1 MITYYLIYSYEINEH
16 YGLNKYI
23 DFVGRQQ

>member
-16 YGLNKYI
+16 YRLNKYI
-23 DFVGRQQ
+23 DFADGQQ